1 MLEFAKERVHAR
13 SEAYDYSKAEAGP
26 YVLPVGREPTP
37 SMGSRVSL
45 HSGLPLTFMN
55 GEPAPV
61 SPTPMR
67 RMQLVLKRIMDIAFS
82 AITLLMFAPALL
94 MIALAIRLTS
104 GGPALFR
111 QRREGLDGK
120 PIEIYKFRSMYM
132 DRCDISG
139 VAQTTSDD
147 PRITPIGR
155 FLRRTSL
162 DELPQLLNI
171 LKGEMSLIGPRPHAF
186 GMLAGGTTY
195 KELVPYYRARQTMKP
210 GLSGWAQANGL
221 RGPTDNGARA
231 RARIDHDLAYIE
243 NFSLLLDIKIILK
256 TLRQEF
262 LGGSGL

>member
-1 MLEFAKERVHAR
+1 MLEFAKERVHAH
-13 SEAYDYSKAEAGP
+13 SDTYDYSDVEAGP
-26 YVLPVGREPTP
+26 FVTSNGHDSNSRIGR
-37 SMGSRVSL
+37 RVSY
-45 HSGLPLTFMN
+45 HSGLRLTFIK
-55 GEPAPV
+55 GQPANPAA
-61 SPTPMR
+61 TPALG
-67 RMQLVLKRIMDIAFS
+67 MQLFFKRVMDVVFS
-82 AITLLMFAPALL
+82 LGALLTLAPALL
-94 MIALAIRLTS
+94 LIALAIKLSS

-111 QRREGLDGK
+111 QTREGLNGK
-120 PIEIYKFRSMYM
+120 PIEIYKFRSMYI

-139 VAQTTSDD
+139 VAQTISDD

-171 LKGEMSLIGPRPHAF
+171 LKGDMSLIGPRPHAF

-195 KELVPYYRARQTMKP
+195 EELVPYYRARQAMKP

-221 RGPTDNGARA
+221 RGPTDNAIKA

-243 NFSLLLDIKIILK
+243 NFSVLLDIKIILR

>member
-1 MLEFAKERVHAR
+1 MFEFAKERVHAQ
-13 SEAYDYSKAEAGP
+13 SESYDYSKTEAGP
-26 YVLPVGREPTP
+26 FALPTGYQARGT
-37 SMGSRVSL
+37 SGSRVSF

-55 GEPAPV
+55 GGPAPV
-61 SPTPMR
+61 PPTPKR
-67 RMQLVLKRIMDIAFS
+67 SVQLVLKRIMDIAIS
-82 AITLLMFAPALL
+82 AITLLMLAPALL
-94 MIALAIRLTS
+94 MIALVIRMTS

-111 QRREGLDGK
+111 QTREGLGGK
-120 PIEIYKFRSMYM
+120 PIDIFKFRSMYL

-162 DELPQLLNI
+162 DELPQLINI
-171 LKGEMSLIGPRPHAF
+171 LKGDMSLIGPRPHAF

-195 KELVPYYRARQTMKP
+195 HELVPYYRARLTMKP

-221 RGPTDNGARA
+221 RGPTDNVSRA

-243 NFSLLLDIKIILK
+243 NFSLFLDIKIIVK

>member
-1 MLEFAKERVHAR
+1 MLEFAKERVQAH
-13 SEAYDYSKAEAGP
+13 SDTYDYSATEAGTF
-26 YVLPVGREPTP
+26 VTSSDHVSKSKIGR
-37 SMGSRVSL
+37 RVSYQ
-45 HSGLPLTFMN
+45 SGLQLTFTQGRPEN
-55 GEPAPV
+55 PAM
-61 SPTPMR
+61 TPAR
-67 RMQLVLKRIMDIAFS
+67 GVQLILKRLMDIVIS
-82 AITLLMFAPALL
+82 SLTLVMLAPALL
-94 MIALAIRLTS
+94 LIALAIKLSS

-111 QRREGLDGK
+111 QTREGLNGH

-139 VAQTTSDD
+139 IAQTVSND

-171 LKGEMSLIGPRPHAF
+171 LKGDMSLIGPRPHAF

-195 KELVPYYRARQTMKP
+195 EELVPYYRTRQAMKP

-221 RGPTDNGARA
+221 RGPTDNAIKA

-243 NFSLLLDIKIILK
+243 NFSVLLDIKIIFK